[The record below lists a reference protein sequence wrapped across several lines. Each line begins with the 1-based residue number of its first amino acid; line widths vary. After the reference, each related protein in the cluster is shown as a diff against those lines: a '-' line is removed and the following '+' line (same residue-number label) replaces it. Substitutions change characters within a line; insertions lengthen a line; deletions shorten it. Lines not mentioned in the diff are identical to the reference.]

1 MEVETER
8 LATKGC
14 DSMQDTQDIVERI
27 LELKKEHNA
36 VILAHNYERGE
47 IQDIADFT
55 GDSLGLSKQA
65 MEQEAEIIVFCGVNF
80 MAESA
85 AILSPEKIVLLPEI
99 YAGCP
104 MASMITADALREEK
118 KKYPDSAVVCYV
130 NSTAEVKA
138 ESDICC
144 TSANAVEVVN
154 SLEED
159 EILFVPDKNLGDY
172 VSRYSTK
179 KIIPWEGYCPTHNQI
194 LVTDVIKARKEH
206 PDAEVLAHPE
216 CRRDVIDLA
225 DKVFSTT
232 GMVEYVKDAGNEFI
246 VATERGILHKLEK
259 DNPEKKFYN
268 VSEYTVCPDMKA
280 ITLESLLLSLENMQY
295 VITIPEDIRVKARL
309 ALDRMLKVK
318 RSR

>member
-1 MEVETER
+1 MEVETEQ
-8 LATKGC
+8 LATKGY
-14 DSMQDTQDIVERI
+14 DSMQDTQNIVERI

-65 MEQEAEIIVFCGVNF
+65 MEQEAEVIVFCGVNF

-118 KKYPDSAVVCYV
+118 KKYPDAAVVCYV

-159 EILFVPDKNLGDY
+159 EILFVPDKNLADY
-172 VSRYSTK
+172 VSRYTTK

-194 LVTDVIKARKEH
+194 LVADVIKARKEH

-246 VATERGILHKLEK
+246 IATERGILHKLEK

-295 VITIPEDIRVKARL
+295 VIAIPEDIRKKARL

>member
-1 MEVETER
+1 
-8 LATKGC
+8 LGKILILKGY
-14 DSMQDTQDIVERI
+14 DLMQNIQNIIERI
-27 LELKKEHNA
+27 QELKIERNA

-65 MEQEAEIIVFCGVNF
+65 MEQEAEVIVFCGVNF

-85 AILSPEKIVLLPEI
+85 AILSPEKTVLLPER
-99 YAGCP
+99 YACCP
-104 MASMITADALREEK
+104 MASMVTADALREEK
-118 KKYPDSAVVCYV
+118 MKYPDAAVVCYV
-130 NSTAEVKA
+130 NSTADVKA

-154 SLEED
+154 SLEEN
-159 EILFVPDKNLGDY
+159 EILFVPDKNLADY
-172 VSRYSTK
+172 VSRYTTK

-194 LVTDVIKARKEH
+194 LTTDVLRAKKDH

-225 DKVFSTT
+225 DRVFSTT
-232 GMVEYVKDAGNEFI
+232 GMVEHVKTAGNEFI
-246 VATERGILHKLEK
+246 IATERGILHKLRK
-259 DNPEKKFYN
+259 DNPEKRFYD
-268 VSEYTVCPDMKA
+268 VSEYTVCPEMKA
-280 ITLESLLLSLENMQY
+280 INLKSLLLSLENMQY
-295 VITIPEDIRVKARL
+295 VITVPEEVRVKARV
-309 ALDRMLKVK
+309 ALDRMLDIK

>member
-1 MEVETER
+1 MS
-8 LATKGC
+8 LTKGY
-14 DSMQDTQDIVERI
+14 DLMQDTQHIIEKI
-27 LELKKEHNA
+27 QELKKERNA

-65 MEQEAEIIVFCGVNF
+65 MEQEAEVIVFCGVHF

-85 AILSPEKIVLLPEI
+85 AILSPEKTVLLPEK

-118 KKYPDSAVVCYV
+118 MKYPDAAVVCYV

-154 SLEED
+154 SLEEN
-159 EILFVPDKNLGDY
+159 EILFVPDKNLADY

-194 LVTDVIKARKEH
+194 LVTDVIKAKKEH

-216 CRRDVIDLA
+216 CRRDVIDMA

-232 GMVEYVKDAGNEFI
+232 GMVEYAKNSGDEFI
-246 VATERGILHKLEK
+246 IATESGILHKLEK
-259 DNPEKKFYN
+259 DNPGKRFYS
-268 VSEYTVCPDMKA
+268 VSEFAVCPEMKA
-280 ITLESLLLSLENMQY
+280 IDLDSLLNSLEKMQH
-295 VITIPEDIRVKARL
+295 VITVPEDIRVKARI
-309 ALDRMLKVK
+309 ALDRMLEVK
-318 RSR
+318 RNR

>member
-1 MEVETER
+1 
-8 LATKGC
+8 
-14 DSMQDTQDIVERI
+14 MQDTQYIIERI
-27 LELKKEHNA
+27 LELKKERNA
-36 VILAHNYERGE
+36 VILAHNYERAE

-65 MEQEAEIIVFCGVNF
+65 MEQEAEVIVFCGVKF

-85 AILSPEKIVLLPEI
+85 AILSPEKTVLLPEK

-104 MASMITADALREEK
+104 MASMINADALRQEK
-118 KKYPDSAVVCYV
+118 RKYPDAAVVCYV

-154 SLEED
+154 SLEEN
-159 EILFVPDKNLGDY
+159 EILFVPDKNLADY

-179 KIIPWEGYCPTHNQI
+179 KIIPWEGYCPTHYQI
-194 LVTDVIKARKEH
+194 LVTDLIKAKEDH

-216 CRRDVIDLA
+216 CRRDVIDIA

-232 GMVEYVKDAGNEFI
+232 GMLEYAKNSGDEFI
-246 VATERGILHKLEK
+246 IATENGILHKLRK
-259 DNPEKKFYN
+259 DNPGKSFYTA
-268 VSEYTVCPDMKA
+268 SEFAVCPEMKA
-280 ITLESLLLSLENMQY
+280 IDLGSLLSSLEKMQH
-295 VITIPEDIRVKARL
+295 VITVPENIRVKARI
-309 ALDRMLKVK
+309 ALDRMLEVK
-318 RSR
+318 RNR